1 MNKEGANNDIC
12 MWQFAHAII
21 LIHIFSEVSNMQWN
35 QRPFSYPL
43 FCSKILK
50 MITLSFTEMRIFPLQ
65 YHSPEEA
72 KNTTKIRRLYFRY
85 GSYRCT
91 HNVSALRV
99 NRQKRYSDFK
109 NVFKMLFCTTFNMF
123 SKQLFTKSFRI

>member
-12 MWQFAHAII
+12 MWQFAHALI
-21 LIHIFSEVSNMQWN
+21 LSYIFRSEQYAMESKV
-35 QRPFSYPL
+35 FSYPL

-72 KNTTKIRRLYFRY
+72 KNTTKILRLYFRY

-91 HNVSALRV
+91 HSVSALRV

-123 SKQLFTKSFRI
+123 SKQLFSKSFRI